1 MPPSNSFPWPTP
13 LGRGGA
19 PPPWYTEHVYSR
31 EWNPPNRFDPT
42 TIEWDE
48 EAPKARL
55 EILEDRTKGVLSHN
69 DSPDI
74 GFSWSLNPYRGCTH
88 ACAYCYARPF
98 HEFLGMG

>member
-1 MPPSNSFPWPTP
+1 MRTSYPSV
-13 LGRGGA
+13 R
-19 PPPWYTEHVYSR
+19 YTEQVFNR
-31 EWNPPNRFDPT
+31 DWNPPNRFDPVT
-42 TIEWDE
+42 VEWDE

-55 EILEDRTKGVLSHN
+55 EVVEDRTKGVLSHN

-98 HEFLGMG
+98 HEFLGLGAGSDFERKI